1 MTMETGAAFLAQSRE
16 YLTGHYLPK
25 LRAALEAL
33 GDEDLWWRPNEASNS
48 VGNLLLHLA
57 GNIRQWI
64 VTGVGGAP
72 DRRDRAAEFARREP
86 LTRAELLAGL
96 TEAILEADA
105 VIARTPPGALG
116 DLRPI
121 QGRQVTVQ
129 EAIYHVVE
137 HLAMHAG
144 QVFYI
149 AKLRT
154 GQDLGFYR
162 MEGKVPRPAWP
173 GHPTR
178 GGA

>member
-1 MTMETGAAFLAQSRE
+1 METGAAFLAQSRE

-25 LRAALEAL
+25 LRAAVESL
-33 GDEDLWWRPNEASNS
+33 GEEDLWWRPNEASNS

-64 VTGVGGAP
+64 VSGVGGAP

-86 LTRAELLAGL
+86 LTRGELLAGL

-121 QGRQVTVQ
+121 QGRQVTVL

-144 QVFYI
+144 QVFYV

-154 GQDLGFYR
+154 GKDLGFYR
-162 MEGKVPRPAWP
+162 MEGKLPRPAWP
-173 GHPTR
+173 GHP
-178 GGA
+178 GGGSA

>member
-1 MTMETGAAFLAQSRE
+1 METGAAFLAQSRE
-16 YLTGHYLPK
+16 YLTGHYLAK
-25 LRAALEAL
+25 LRAAVESL
-33 GDEDLWWRPNEASNS
+33 GEEDLWWRPNEASNS

-121 QGRQVTVQ
+121 QGRQVTVL

-149 AKLRT
+149 VKLRT

-162 MEGKVPRPAWP
+162 MEGRVPRPAWP